1 MRKGDTKKMGNKS
14 YQPQLDRGCVPRISI
29 KKKKKK
35 KNSSVPVSL
44 VILNKE

>member
-35 KNSSVPVSL
+35 KKLQCASVTC
-44 VILNKE
+44 NFK